1 MNKLTYSFLLALT
14 PASILA
20 ESPEAPNFDHWY
32 QIEIIVFKQKRPPL
46 SDEKWPLE
54 DIRYPYNMVAIAPTS
69 DELITPYSLEQVQNL
84 NQIGSFADGR
94 SGAQN
99 RNALVEDFMFKDF
112 LFNDMAN
119 TSHNQQ
125 LLESKNP
132 IEPILIVPLPDAGTL
147 EPTAEIETP
156 DIEATPLSSAPI
168 SATISEPIIVS
179 DIDFSAVEA
188 LLYSTLPQAYRS
200 LAKEAYT
207 LAHIAGSLRRSSKYD
222 LLKHQAWLQPINSKP
237 TPILIQTGDRYDD
250 FFEIDGTLSF
260 SRLRF
265 LHVNANLWFTQFE
278 PRFDQQQFFQT
289 QTKIYSELERNYPE
303 LIKAEE
309 TRDTHIAVHS
319 FPLHHARRMRSSVM
333 HFIDHPFF
341 GVLIKIDRFTYSLED
356 EAEAEAE

>member
-69 DELITPYSLEQVQNL
+69 DDLITPYSLEQVQNL
-84 NQIGSFADGR
+84 NQTGSFIDGR

-319 FPLHHARRMRSSVM
+319 FPLHHSRRMRSSVM

-341 GVLIKIDRFTYSLED
+341 GVLIQIDRFTYSLED
-356 EAEAEAE
+356 EAEAE